1 MDTAALRAELTDFY
15 WNHIDDRA
23 AAFRD
28 RVFPLLDQR
37 WQPDM
42 TACQRK
48 AMQYE
53 TIAERCECVLFHQS
67 PFYYELGA
75 MQHLCDGAGDFHGV
89 LHAGGW
95 NYARFSHLFRDQDPA
110 LARVRNKQGENLL
123 YLICGPYADTRQHF
137 YYNCKP
143 IFSGGLKSLYD
154 AACAQLEMP
163 RPESEKDFLRAAVRG
178 LLSLKA
184 ISEKFARAAEE
195 RLKSA
200 SDAEKR
206 AS

>member
-75 MQHLCDGAGDFHGV
+75 MQHLCDGAGYFIRAFRREMGV
-89 LHAGGW
+89 
-95 NYARFSHLFRDQDPA
+95 
-110 LARVRNKQGENLL
+110 
-123 YLICGPYADTRQHF
+123 T
-137 YYNCKP
+137 
-143 IFSGGLKSLYD
+143 
-154 AACAQLEMP
+154 
-163 RPESEKDFLRAAVRG
+163 PETYRA
-178 LLSLKA
+178 
-184 ISEKFARAAEE
+184 E
-195 RLKSA
+195 RLRK
-200 SDAEKR
+200 
-206 AS
+206 